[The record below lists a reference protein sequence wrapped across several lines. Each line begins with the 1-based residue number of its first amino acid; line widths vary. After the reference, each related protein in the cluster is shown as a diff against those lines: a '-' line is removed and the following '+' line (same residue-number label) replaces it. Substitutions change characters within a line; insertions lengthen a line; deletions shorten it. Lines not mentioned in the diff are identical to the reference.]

1 VARRANAA
9 ARKKPLDLA
18 ECGVESFSVQP
29 RCIGPATCLMTWA
42 KAFHEHL
49 AVRME
54 VAMRT
59 GDDWVVNSR
68 FVLGLYIV
76 LAILLIA
83 GFVTLY
89 PNI

>member
-1 VARRANAA
+1 MPDDV
-9 ARKKPLDLA
+9 
-18 ECGVESFSVQP
+18 
-29 RCIGPATCLMTWA
+29 A

-54 VAMRT
+54 VAMTT
-59 GDDWVVNSR
+59 GVDWVAWRS
-68 FVLGLYIV
+68 VLWFYIV

-89 PNI
+89 PNLLGFI